1 MCLQKNL
8 YFFIIFAILLCEVFK
23 IMKILYYLFLFYIY
37 SIIGWIL
44 ETLKV
49 SIDNKKFI
57 DRGFLIGPY
66 LPIYGSGAIIMLIYL
81 TQYKDNLLTVFLLGA
96 LLCSIL
102 EYFTSYIMEKLF
114 NARWWDYSN
123 KKFNLNGRV
132 CIENALLFGSAGV
145 VEIYLIQPIINKLFP
160 NMNNFSIIF
169 TCLFS
174 IVFITDLITSLNIVN
189 SFKKTIKSI
198 ELKDSTEEFAK
209 IVKETLHNKFF
220 QKRLFFAFPSIDL
233 SKFTNIKNDLK
244 NDIKELLKK

>member
-1 MCLQKNL
+1 
-8 YFFIIFAILLCEVFK
+8 
-23 IMKILYYLFLFYIY
+23 MKILYYLFLFYIY

-44 ETLKV
+44 ETAKV
-49 SIDNKKFI
+49 SINNKKFV

-66 LPIYGSGAIIMLIYL
+66 LPIYGSGAIIMLVYL
-81 TQYKDNLLTVFLLGA
+81 TQYKNNMLTVLLLGT

-123 KKFNLNGRV
+123 DKFNLNGRV
-132 CIENALLFGSAGV
+132 CLKNALLFGGAGV
-145 VEIYLIQPIINKLFP
+145 VEIYLFQPIIEKIFP
-160 NMNNFSIIF
+160 TMNTSLVVLTIIF
-169 TCLFS
+169 TIIF
-174 IVFITDLITSLNIVN
+174 VTDLITSLNIVS
-189 SFKKTIKSI
+189 SFKKTLKSI

-209 IVKETLHNKFF
+209 IVRETLHNKFF

-233 SKFTNIKNDLK
+233 SKFINII